1 LAMIG
6 ALCGPFA
13 TLGSSLAISARTG
26 GEEVVSFSEM
36 APRWGVGYHPG
47 RNMSATGEKPMA
59 VDRPTILLHRR
70 GRQVVMEWLRVIA
83 ACWFSRSGCRS
94 HNQMRSA
101 GDGRDI
107 D

>member
-1 LAMIG
+1 
-6 ALCGPFA
+6 
-13 TLGSSLAISARTG
+13 
-26 GEEVVSFSEM
+26 
-36 APRWGVGYHPG
+36 
-47 RNMSATGEKPMA
+47 MSATGEIRWAAAGEKPMA